1 MKYSSTLFSMPR
13 PAFTRRK
20 PMPAENRAAQFAPF
34 AALTGYE
41 EEIREVCRFTDSRR
55 LPGEDLQA
63 ELERNLNLLHER
75 EEERPYVRILY
86 FLPDTVKEGGSF
98 LTAEGELL
106 SIDPLENRVFMADGT
121 HVPIPHICGM
131 ESPLFESEDP

>member
-63 ELERNLNLLHER
+63 ELERNLNLALQ
-75 EEERPYVRILY
+75 II
-86 FLPDTVKEGGSF
+86 K
-98 LTAEGELL
+98 
-106 SIDPLENRVFMADGT
+106 
-121 HVPIPHICGM
+121 HICCDFYIFF
-131 ESPLFESEDP
+131 LAFNFYYKR

>member
-41 EEIREVCRFTDSRR
+41 EEIREVCNLFN
-55 LPGEDLQA
+55 LFVPCKQA
-63 ELERNLNLLHER
+63 HIK
-75 EEERPYVRILY
+75 V
-86 FLPDTVKEGGSF
+86 FKG
-98 LTAEGELL
+98 LL
-106 SIDPLENRVFMADGT
+106 SHKL
-121 HVPIPHICGM
+121 
-131 ESPLFESEDP
+131 